1 MSISRPRDLLI
12 GVILPNTLCAA
23 VASSVT
29 TSAGLIGQLA
39 LIPLAARPDFR
50 RVRLLVQSDLAARHE
65 LEVLHG
71 IGNVNLLAVDSGF
84 LECAVKHLSRSSV
97 PLEAQEASYFA
108 ASARISSLRSSSMAL
123 QSFGF
128 TNKNEVGDLGES
140 IAGKSRLTLGLGRHL
155 LEHIVNI
162 QACHRF

>member
-1 MSISRPRDLLI
+1 
-12 GVILPNTLCAA
+12 
-23 VASSVT
+23 
-29 TSAGLIGQLA
+29 
-39 LIPLAARPDFR
+39 LAARPDFR

-84 LECAVKHLSRSSV
+84 LECAGKHLCR
-97 PLEAQEASYFA
+97 
-108 ASARISSLRSSSMAL
+108 SSMAL

-140 IAGKSRLTLGLGRHL
+140 IAGKSWLTLGFGRHL
-155 LEHIVNI
+155 LEHIVNT
-162 QACHRF
+162 QACHRL